1 LKDWS
6 VLPKDMSEAS
16 SEVEVKTDLL
26 KYAMYGNI
34 VVMLLIIG
42 QAMTGLGRLGYT
54 FDGWDLISS
63 HKYTGH
69 LGLMLTLGILVLVII
84 SKHDGKLKGM
94 SIGLFAMWVMQF
106 GLGEMMGAGKTW
118 LGMVHA
124 PLAVM
129 MFAHAA
135 MMMNKFKEAFE

>member
-1 LKDWS
+1 
-6 VLPKDMSEAS
+6 MSEAS

-42 QAMTGLGRLGYT
+42 QAMTGLGRYT
-54 FDGWDLISS
+54 FEGWKPVLDSS
-63 HKYTGH
+63 HEYTGH

-94 SIGLFAMWVMQF
+94 SIGLFVMWLMQY
-106 GLGEMMGAGKTW
+106 GLGEMMGAGKMW

-135 MMMNKFKEAFE
+135 MMMNKFKEAIE

>member
-1 LKDWS
+1 M
-6 VLPKDMSEAS
+6 PKDMSEAS
-16 SEVEVKTDLL
+16 SEAVVKTDLL

-42 QAMTGLGRLGYT
+42 QAMTGLGRLNYT
-54 FDGWDLISS
+54 FDGWDLVSS

-106 GLGEMMGAGKTW
+106 GLGEMMKMGEGMEW

-135 MMMNKFKEAFE
+135 MMMNKFKEAIE

>member
-1 LKDWS
+1 
-6 VLPKDMSEAS
+6 
-16 SEVEVKTDLL
+16 VKTDLL

-42 QAMTGLGRLGYT
+42 QAMTGLGRSDYT
-54 FDGWDLISS
+54 FEGWIPVLVSS
-63 HKYTGH
+63 HEYTGH

-135 MMMNKFKEAFE
+135 MMMNKFKEAIE

>member
-1 LKDWS
+1 M
-6 VLPKDMSEAS
+6 PKDMSEAS
-16 SEVEVKTDLL
+16 SEAVVKTNLL

-54 FDGWDLISS
+54 FEGWNLVSS
-63 HKYTGH
+63 HEYTGH

-94 SIGLFAMWVMQF
+94 SIGLFVMWLMQY
-106 GLGEMMGAGKTW
+106 GLGEMMSAGKMW

-124 PLAVM
+124 PLAIL

-135 MMMNKFKEAFE
+135 MMMSKFKEAIGPD